1 MVLIMENTEQGYIH
15 IYTGNGKGKT
25 TAAFGLALR
34 AIGNS
39 KKVFIGQFIKSMIYS
54 EVQAAEKY
62 LPYIEIQQFG
72 KGCLIDRAPEKED
85 INDAYKGLEK
95 MQNILQSDNFD
106 VVIFDEVTIPIY
118 FNLFNSN
125 DLLNVLKHKKDRTE
139 IILTGRYAPPE
150 LIEIADLVTEMVE
163 IKHYY
168 NQGVLS
174 RKGID
179 C

>member
-1 MVLIMENTEQGYIH
+1 MENIEKGCIH

-34 AIGNS
+34 AIGNN
-39 KKVFIGQFIKSMIYS
+39 KEVFIGQFIKSMIYS
-54 EVQAAEKY
+54 EVKAAEKY

-72 KGCLIDRAPEKED
+72 KGCLIDRVPEKED

-95 MQNILQSDNFD
+95 MQNVLQSDNFD

-118 FNLFNSN
+118 FNLLNSN

-139 IILTGRYAPPE
+139 IIITGRYAPPE

-163 IKHYY
+163 VKHYY